1 MVKFNSVTCTR
12 KSGGFDSPPDIAR
25 TRAAWATLTRN
36 LRKHDDSNLVS
47 YKQE

>member
-12 KSGGFDSPPDIAR
+12 NSQVVSQPDIAR
-25 TRAAWATLTRN
+25 THAAWATLTRN